1 MDWMPIFFFEGIYK
15 MGHVA
20 VLIEDG
26 HIKKAFV
33 DEEGEEADGK
43 E

>member
-1 MDWMPIFFFEGIYK
+1 MDWMPIEFFQGIYRRTK
-15 MGHVA
+15 VA

-26 HIKKAFV
+26 HIRKAFV
-33 DEEGEEADGK
+33 DEEGEDEDGK